1 MSGAVRVTWARTMG
15 RARNLYVTAFSV
27 AGFLFVAAVLFA
39 YRMGEAEGTALKLP
53 AIWASAAGVVLPVLA
68 AFLGMDVWSD
78 ERKSGRIDFL
88 MTTSAAESSLVVG
101 KFLGVWSWVVMSV
114 VLFGG
119 FTIGALAMYASAALV
134 GVGVMSFVPGA
145 LMLIL
150 QGALWSAVAVCVSA
164 WVRHVAVS
172 AMVSIGL
179 MVALPRGLWALAL
192 EWLSAYRTSLGEM
205 ILDAQVMDAASG
217 AISIGVILAYVIL
230 VVGVLYIGT
239 NVVMGYRLVGRGAR
253 GARVMGRVIILLT
266 CVLMVMGVGLVTRGD
281 FGIEVPVLSGAQF
294 SARTRTI
301 LAEAHGEVEVTS
313 FLPRRDARWRATS
326 QFMRA
331 LEREAA
337 ALGGVKIRLNFVEA
351 RWDVGAAARLVRE
364 GVAEDSLVFT
374 RGRRRLV
381 LPLKDGVS
389 ERNCASAILS
399 LTMPPGRRM
408 VYWTK
413 GHGEIGYDDYTA
425 WGMSDMARELA
436 REGYQNEEIDLTAA
450 GEVATDAALVIVAG
464 AKEDFSRTELGKLE
478 AYLRQGGRMLV
489 LMGASGAGG
498 VAQMLPALGMRTV
511 KEAMGAAKTLAG
523 GEVVVNEFSGHAI
536 VAPLVGSQVVFD
548 RPVGFE
554 ASGAAVSAGG
564 AGVDRVEFAALAK
577 VGERVVAALVERGA
591 GTGEDLAL
599 RPMRIAA
606 IGDATFVMNGQLAVR
621 SNANRDFFLNC
632 VAYLSGTDALLAGGL
647 DAGQFATGMDD
658 GARRKF
664 AVVYT
669 FGTAGSVWI
678 VMMMVACIRRR
689 QRR

>member
-1 MSGAVRVTWARTMG
+1 MSGAMRVTWARTMG

-27 AGFLFVAAVLFA
+27 AGFLFCAAVLFA
-39 YRMGEAEGTALKLP
+39 YRMSEAEGTAVKLP
-53 AIWASAAGVVLPVLA
+53 AVWASAAGMVLPVLA

-88 MTTSAAESSLVVG
+88 LTTSASESSLVVG
-101 KFLGVWSWVVMSV
+101 KFFGVWSLVVMSEI
-114 VLFGG
+114 LFGA
-119 FTIGALAMYASAALV
+119 FTIGALAVWAPVALT
-134 GVGVMSFVPGA
+134 GVGVMSFVPGV
-145 LMLIL
+145 LMLAL

-164 WVRHVAVS
+164 LTRHVAVS
-172 AMVSIGL
+172 AMVSLVL
-179 MVALPRGLWALAL
+179 MVVLPRGLWALAL

-205 ILDAQVMDAASG
+205 LLDAQVMDAASG
-217 AISIGVILAYVIL
+217 AISVGVILAYVIL

-239 NVVMGYRLVGRGAR
+239 NVVMGYRLVGRGGR
-253 GARVMGRVIILLT
+253 GARVMGRVIIFLT

-281 FGIEVPVLSGAQF
+281 FGIEVSVLRGARF
-294 SARTRTI
+294 SARTRAI

-331 LEREAA
+331 LEREASV
-337 ALGGVKIRLNFVEA
+337 LGGVKLRLRFVDP

-364 GVAEDSLVFT
+364 GVAEESLVFE

-381 LPLKDGVS
+381 LPLKDGVG

-408 VYWTK
+408 VYWTR

-436 REGYQNEEIDLTAA
+436 REGYQNEGIDLTGA
-450 GEVATDAALVIVAG
+450 GEVPADAALVIVAG
-464 AKEDFSRTELGKLE
+464 AKEDFARAELGKLDV
-478 AYLRQGGRMLV
+478 YLRQGGRMLV

-523 GEVVVNEFSGHAI
+523 GEVVVDKFSEHAI

-548 RPVGFE
+548 KPVGFE
-554 ASGAAVSAGG
+554 ASGAAAGV

-647 DAGQFATGMDD
+647 DAGQFATGLDD

-664 AVVYT
+664 VVVYT
-669 FGTAGSVWI
+669 FGTAGSVWV
-678 VMMMVACIRRR
+678 VMMLVACIRRR